1 MDPNNL
7 GYDPLPYYAEPGQSA
22 VSTPELAK
30 EYPLTLFVGLM
41 EEEYFH
47 SNLRQVE
54 ALRKRNPF
62 PVTMINPKTGRELG
76 IAEDDWVFV
85 ETTHGKIKIKAGLR
99 DEMPP
104 GLVRIPHGWWF
115 PEEAQGEPGLSAGWE
130 HSDGVVLSD
139 EAFNLDPEQGLPDM
153 RGGVLCK
160 VYPV

>member
-1 MDPNNL
+1 
-7 GYDPLPYYAEPGQSA
+7 
-22 VSTPELAK
+22 
-30 EYPLTLFVGLM
+30 M

-54 ALRKRNPF
+54 DLRKRNPF
-62 PVTMINPKTGRELG
+62 PVTMINPETGRELG

-85 ETTHGKIKIKAGLR
+85 ETTHGKIKMKAGLR

-104 GLVRIPHGWWF
+104 GLVRMPHDWWF
-115 PEEAQGEPGLSAGWE
+115 QEEAQGEPGLSAGWE